1 MRSPSLARLAA
12 FLTLWTKDSRRNSC
26 CKNLRR
32 ITLGRNPTL
41 YTFHRTRR
49 SRQSRIVSVSS
60 QRPKLGR
67 LEVAR
72 FVNPQFSTLIGAPR
86 DSKVQTIVFPNLP
99 IISTG
104 ACANLAGDLCDA
116 FVVIGID
123 LLVNENETFSTGNVN
138 PLTSG
143 VVCHV
148 IRVGGTGQTG
158 M

>member
-1 MRSPSLARLAA
+1 MGMPPIMFIICRRAPSSLMPLLCAT
-12 FLTLWTKDSRRNSC
+12 LTCSKL
-26 CKNLRR
+26 
-32 ITLGRNPTL
+32 P
-41 YTFHRTRR
+41 
-49 SRQSRIVSVSS
+49 S
-60 QRPKLGR
+60 QRPKLGK

-104 ACANLAGDLCDA
+104 VRANLAGDLCDA

-123 LLVNENETFSTGNVN
+123 LLVDENETFSTGNVN

-148 IRVGGTGQTG
+148 TRVGGTGQTG